1 MTVLPLHFELPEHM
15 AADNFLSTLS
25 KKIDFQIASEHYAI
39 KTFYDSF
46 DWRLYNADIL
56 CELNQSKTASHISLI
71 DRNSGDC
78 LALENQQ
85 DVPSF
90 SHQFKDGRLKTKLDS
105 LLEMRALLPL
115 CQLPHQVFHINVL
128 NKDKKT
134 IVRIKLEEYEDL
146 ASRISLQPLKGYEKA
161 VARISLLLEKSFEL
175 TPTQGSILNSALK
188 LQGRKAKDY
197 SSKLAIKLDPELR
210 ADKASK
216 IIYRDLL
223 KSIQINEAGT
233 IADIDT
239 EFLHDFRVAVR
250 RTRAGLS
257 QIKQVFPDKV
267 MTHYAS
273 FFAWLGQITG
283 ATRDLD
289 VYLLN
294 YKQYKAALPESLQA
308 DIAPLYAFLKQ
319 KQKQAQTELAHHL
332 KSPDYIKQLLAWEQ
346 YLKEPLP
353 KKGCSSAANLTIK
366 TLADQRIW
374 KVYKRLIKEAEE
386 ITECSPAKVLHE
398 LRKTCKKLRYLMEFF
413 QSLYPDNEINAL
425 IKALKGFQS
434 VLGDFQDY
442 EVQETSLKKFS
453 EEMMVNKV
461 QSNTFL
467 AMGVLVQHLDTKRCA
482 ARQDFSK
489 QYALFKCEQNKSAFK
504 TLFAPQT
511 EVKKS

>member
-1 MTVLPLHFELPEHM
+1 MTAHPLYFELPEHM
-15 AADNFLSTLS
+15 AAGKFLSKLS
-25 KKIDFQIASEHYAI
+25 KKIDFQIASEQYAI

-46 DWRLYNADIL
+46 DWRLYNSDIL

-71 DRNSGDC
+71 DRNTGEC

-90 SHQFKDGRLKTKLDS
+90 SNQFQEGRLKTKLDS

-115 CQLPHQVFHINVL
+115 CHLPHQIYQINVL

-146 ASRISLQPLKGYEKA
+146 GSRISLQALKGYEKA
-161 VARISLLLEKSFEL
+161 VARVSLLLEKSLEL
-175 TPTQGSILNSALK
+175 ALTQNSILNSALK

-197 SSKLAIKLDPELR
+197 SSKLSIKLDPELR
-210 ADKASK
+210 ADQASK
-216 IIYRDLL
+216 VIYRDLL
-223 KSIQINEAGT
+223 KAIKTNEAGT
-233 IADIDT
+233 IADTDT
-239 EFLHDFRVAVR
+239 EFLHDYRVAVR

-257 QIKQVFPDKV
+257 QIKNVFPDPVVAK
-267 MTHYAS
+267 HAE
-273 FFAWLGQITG
+273 FFAWIGQITG

-294 YKQYKAALPESLQA
+294 YKQYKAALPESLQD
-308 DIAPLYAFLKQ
+308 DITPLYAFLKQ
-319 KQKQAQTELAHHL
+319 KQKQAQSELANHL
-332 KSPDYIKQLLAWEQ
+332 KSPSYIKQLLAWEQ

-353 KKGCSSAANLTIK
+353 KKGCSSTANLTVK
-366 TLADQRIW
+366 ELADQRIW
-374 KVYKRLIKEAEE
+374 KVYKRLLKEADE
-386 ITECSPAKVLHE
+386 ITEHSPAESLHD

-413 QSLYPDNEINAL
+413 QSLYPADEIKAL

-442 EVQETSLKKFS
+442 EVQENSLKKFS
-453 EEMMVNKV
+453 EEMMANKV
-461 QSNTFL
+461 ESNTFL
-467 AMGVLVQHLDTKRCA
+467 AMGVLVQYLDSMRCA
-482 ARQDFSK
+482 ARHDFSK
-489 QYALFKCEQNKSAFK
+489 QYALFKQEQNRRAFK
-504 TLFAPQT
+504 SLFAPQA